1 MQQSFQVFRRKLFV
15 PFGGSLGNEFEIKNT
30 KFVFFK
36 KNVYLCALIV
46 YQ

>member
-1 MQQSFQVFRRKLFV
+1 MLQSSQAFRKRLFV
-15 PFGGSLGNEFEIKNT
+15 PFDDFLGNEFEIKNT